1 MKKKI
6 IIKEKGNAKDTKH
19 LMEVL
24 NVSPIIANLLV
35 QRGIK
40 TYDEA
45 KKSFRPE
52 LEKLHDPFLMLD
64 MEIAVRRLTKAIS
77 NKEKVLIYGD
87 YDVDGTT
94 SVALVYSFLHKFY
107 DNLDYYIPDRYT
119 EGYGISFQG
128 IDFAK
133 ENNFTL
139 IIALDCGIKAVDKI
153 EYANKKG
160 VDFIICDHHT
170 PGENI
175 PEAVAVLDPK
185 RKNCNYPFKE
195 LCGCGV
201 GFKFMQA
208 YAQSS
213 KIPFEELTEYL
224 DLVAVSI
231 AADIVPV
238 TGENRILAHYGL
250 KKFNENPIPG
260 LQAIRK
266 LAHVADNDLTI
277 SDLVFKIGPR
287 INAAGRIKSG
297 REAVQLMVS
306 GNEQKAKEIGK
317 QIDLYNED
325 RKNVDRN
332 ITHEALH
339 MIGNNPDLKNRKST
353 VVFKSDW
360 HKGVVG
366 IVASR
371 LIETYYRPTIVLTES
386 KGLATGSARSVFGFN
401 VYDAIDSCSD
411 LLETFGGHMYA
422 AGLSLKV
429 EHLNEFS
436 ERFNKYVNEN
446 ITEEQLTPFI
456 EVDAEIGFADITP
469 KFFRLLKE
477 FSPFGPGNLSPVF
490 LTEKIRDTGYSSPV
504 GQTKEHLRLDMI
516 DYTGGRLKGIAFS
529 MAHHYRAMRNKS
541 SFSCCYTINE
551 NHFNGKTTLQAM
563 VKDIQMEEK

>member
-6 IIKEKGNAKDTKH
+6 IIKEKGNADDISH
-19 LMEVL
+19 LMKELGVSEV
-24 NVSPIIANLLV
+24 IAGILV

-40 TYDEA
+40 TFDEA
-45 KKSFRPE
+45 KTFFRPE
-52 LEKLHDPFLMLD
+52 LSRLHDPFLMKD
-64 MEIAVRRLTKAIS
+64 MDIAVKRLETAIS
-77 NKEKVLIYGD
+77 NGEKILVYGD

-94 SVALVYSFLHKFY
+94 SVALVYSFLRKFY
-107 DNLDYYIPDRYT
+107 DKLDYYVPDRYS

-128 IDFAK
+128 IDFAEK
-133 ENNFTL
+133 NDFSL

-153 EYANKKG
+153 EYANQKG

-170 PGENI
+170 VGDKI
-175 PEAVAVLDPK
+175 PDAVAVLDPK
-185 RKNCNYPFKE
+185 RPDCEYPFKE

-201 GFKFMQA
+201 GFKFMQG
-208 YAQSS
+208 YA
-213 KIPFEELTEYL
+213 KTAGIAFEELTEFI
-224 DLVAVSI
+224 DLLAVSI

-238 TGENRILAHYGL
+238 TGENRILAFFGL

-266 LAHVADNDLTI
+266 IARVADRNLTI

-297 REAVQLMVS
+297 KEAVQLMVS
-306 GNEQKAKEIGK
+306 GDEHQTKEVSK
-317 QIDLYNED
+317 QIDIYNED
-325 RKNVDRN
+325 RKHVDRS

-339 MIGNNPDLKNRKST
+339 MIGNNPGLKNRKST
-353 VVFKSDW
+353 VVFKPDW

-386 KGLATGSARSVFGFN
+386 KGLATGSARSVYGFN

-411 LLETFGGHMYA
+411 LLVTFGGHMYA

-429 EHLNEFS
+429 EDLPEFT
-436 ERFNKYVNEN
+436 ERFNKYVSDN

-456 EVDAEIGFADITP
+456 EVDTEISFAEVNT
-469 KFFRLLKE
+469 KFFRILKQ
-477 FSPFGPGNLSPVF
+477 FAPFGPGNLSPVF
-490 LTEKIRDTGYSSPV
+490 LTKKIRDTGYSSPV

-541 SFSCCYTINE
+541 SFSMCYSVNE
-551 NHFNGKTTLQAM
+551 NEYNGRVSLQAM
-563 VKDIQMEEK
+563 VKEIQMDDD